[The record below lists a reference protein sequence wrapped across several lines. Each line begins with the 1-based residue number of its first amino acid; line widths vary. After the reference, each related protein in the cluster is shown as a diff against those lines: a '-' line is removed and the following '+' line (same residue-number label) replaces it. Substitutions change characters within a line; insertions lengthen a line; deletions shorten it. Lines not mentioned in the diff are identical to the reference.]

1 MYFIYYNNVLFKYS
15 ELLQPVLM
23 KTNAL
28 ADGLIQKTVC
38 IKKNIYIYISVLDE
52 ISSITERKEE
62 YFDR

>member
-28 ADGLIQKTVC
+28 ADGLIQKTL
-38 IKKNIYIYISVLDE
+38 SVLDE

-62 YFDR
+62 YFDRYRKKK

>member
-1 MYFIYYNNVLFKYS
+1 
-15 ELLQPVLM
+15 M

-38 IKKNIYIYISVLDE
+38 IKKYIYISVLDE

>member
-1 MYFIYYNNVLFKYS
+1 
-15 ELLQPVLM
+15 M

-38 IKKNIYIYISVLDE
+38 IKKIYIYISVLDE

>member
-1 MYFIYYNNVLFKYS
+1 
-15 ELLQPVLM
+15 M

-62 YFDR
+62 YFDRYRKKKQGTE